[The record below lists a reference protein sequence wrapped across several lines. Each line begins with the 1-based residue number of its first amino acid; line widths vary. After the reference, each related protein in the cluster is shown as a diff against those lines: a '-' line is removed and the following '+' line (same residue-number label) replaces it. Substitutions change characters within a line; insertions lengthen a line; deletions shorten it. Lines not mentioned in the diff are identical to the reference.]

1 MVHFSHKVSAI
12 PVILA
17 ALFVAGCYDHTYD
30 YSDYEDHDSRRAIAY
45 HDSSDIF
52 TALSGNFSLEKPLV
66 PKTLTITALDQK
78 LISQVKADQVSCLEL
93 RSWIVDYS

>member
-45 HDSSDIF
+45 HDSSDVF
-52 TALSGNFSLEKPLV
+52 A
-66 PKTLTITALDQK
+66 TL
-78 LISQVKADQVSCLEL
+78 
-93 RSWIVDYS
+93 